1 MDLGFKKVIDNGDGN
16 SLIYAALIA
25 AMVANAVPTVADGW
39 YFSLQQ
45 KWKQQL
51 EEGKITPEQYWTRDI
66 GHYYTITAGYYG
78 IVLLSMLALNKN
90 SFSTNSKILLGIL
103 GGGLVIGVGMKNV
116 KKDKEI
122 EELRKSLKNNKGTEK
137 SFNGSEQITCTNCGW
152 KWNTSDS
159 KASDKYTCH
168 KCGKI
173 NEPYKPFTANEET
186 FWNNAFDNK

>member
-78 IVLLSMLALNKN
+78 IVLLAMLALNKN

-103 GGGLVIGVGMKNV
+103 GGGLVIGVGMQNV

-122 EELRKSLKNNKGTEK
+122 QALRNSIKK
-137 SFNGSEQITCTNCGW
+137 
-152 KWNTSDS
+152 
-159 KASDKYTCH
+159 
-168 KCGKI
+168 
-173 NEPYKPFTANEET
+173 
-186 FWNNAFDNK
+186 